1 MEQIQVAIGQEQT
14 INVGDYNLKF
24 TFDPFNQEWH
34 YDLMNLDGEVLLYNV
49 VLKVN
54 GYPLKGIADRFNY
67 PKICLIDNEPNSKE
81 ELVPYTDFGD
91 RLGLYEIVEG

>member
-14 INVGDYNLKF
+14 INIRDFNLKF

-34 YDLMNLDGEVLLYNV
+34 YDLMDLEGNIILCNI

-54 GYPLKGIADRFNY
+54 TFPLKDIADRWEY
-67 PKICLIDNEPNSKE
+67 PKICLIDNEPDSKE
-81 ELVPYTDFGD
+81 ELIPYSDFGD
-91 RLGLYEIVEG
+91 RLGLYEITGV